1 MNKSLIYLGII
12 IGGLVGSYL
21 ATILLNTNGFSVSNV
36 TFGTLGSLIG
46 IWVAVK
52 LGSSDY

>member
-1 MNKSLIYLGII
+1 MSKGLIYLGII

-21 ATILLNTNGFSVSNV
+21 STVLLNTGGFSVSNI

-52 LGSSDY
+52 FGSSDY